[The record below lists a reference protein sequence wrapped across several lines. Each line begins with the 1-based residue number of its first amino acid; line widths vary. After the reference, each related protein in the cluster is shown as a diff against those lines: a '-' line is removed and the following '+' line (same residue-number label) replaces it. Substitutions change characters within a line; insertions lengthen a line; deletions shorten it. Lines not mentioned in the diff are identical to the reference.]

1 VDCRDVIDRLSE
13 YLDQEV
19 LLAVREELEAH
30 FAACEGCRIYIETLK
45 KTITLY
51 RSEAD
56 SQCPEQ
62 VRARL
67 HAILSIEYR
76 KK

>member
-1 VDCRDVIDRLSE
+1 VDCRDVIARLSE

-19 LLAVREELEAH
+19 LLALREDLEAH
-30 FAACEGCRIYIETLK
+30 FADCEHCRIYIETLK

-56 SQCPEQ
+56 SPCPEQ
-62 VRARL
+62 VRTRL